1 MPEKTNCL
9 PGHCRTHLWP
19 ARRFNLFVGQSLVQ
33 FGNGHTIVIFICM
46 ADCKSGKKRIDENA
60 ADRQVYKIVQPW
72 NYSFSP
78 GYYFFWDHINA
89 IELVL

>member
-1 MPEKTNCL
+1 
-9 PGHCRTHLWP
+9 
-19 ARRFNLFVGQSLVQ
+19 
-33 FGNGHTIVIFICM
+33 M

-78 GYYFFWDHINA
+78 GYYFFWD
-89 IELVL
+89 LY